1 MKTKIT
7 ALALAAVTALSF
19 APKPAKAGD
28 TEWALVG
35 GLIGGIMIGAA
46 INDSHHSTVY
56 PPHNTAVVV
65 RGPVVNDCDDR
76 AGYWK
81 DVSVKV
87 WVPGCWIVERSRHG
101 HSREVRRYVNGHYE
115 FRSNRVWVAYDRGH
129 NNRYDNHRSDYGR
142 GR

>member
-28 TEWALVG
+28 TEWAVVG
-35 GLIGGIMIGAA
+35 GVIGGIMIGAA
-46 INDSHHSTVY
+46 INDSHHTTVY
-56 PPHNTAVVV
+56 PPHHTTVVV
-65 RGPVVNDCDDR
+65 HDR

-101 HSREVRRYVNGHYE
+101 REVRRYVNGHYE

-129 NNRYDNHRSDYGR
+129 HNRYNNHRSDYGR